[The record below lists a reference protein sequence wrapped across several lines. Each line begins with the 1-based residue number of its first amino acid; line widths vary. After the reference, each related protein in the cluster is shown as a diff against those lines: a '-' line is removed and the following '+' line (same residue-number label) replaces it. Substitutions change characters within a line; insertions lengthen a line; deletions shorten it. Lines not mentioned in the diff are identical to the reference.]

1 MKLLKKM
8 YYVIMF
14 FILILM
20 YNNYYIV
27 IYKKLFRKK
36 FINLIIMFMNLF
48 KICDIGFVKFCVDF
62 VYIKVI
68 LFLYNIFLIE

>member
-1 MKLLKKM
+1 MRLLKKM
-8 YYVIMF
+8 YLVIMF

-20 YNNYYIV
+20 YNNYYFV
-27 IYKKLFRKK
+27 IYKKILKK

-48 KICDIGFVKFCVDF
+48 KICDIGFVKFYVDF

-68 LFLYNIFLIE
+68 LFLYDIFLVE